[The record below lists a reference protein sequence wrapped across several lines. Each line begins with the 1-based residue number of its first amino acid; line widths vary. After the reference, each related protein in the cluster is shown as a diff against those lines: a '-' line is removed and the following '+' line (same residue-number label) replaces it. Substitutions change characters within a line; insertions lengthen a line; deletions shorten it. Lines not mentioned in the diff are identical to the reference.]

1 MTSVY
6 KILGKIN
13 SPGDLKE
20 ISRKELPLLA
30 EEIRHFLINST
41 AKNPGHLGANLG
53 VVELSIALHYIFNS
67 PEDTI
72 TWDVGHQAY
81 VHKILTGRKDVFDTN
96 RKLGGISGFPRISE
110 SPHDAFG
117 TGHSSTSISAAL
129 GMALADELQGHPKR
143 THIAVIGDGSMT
155 AGMAYEA
162 INHAGASKANLLIIL
177 NDNGIAIDKNVGAL
191 RNNFAKITASHTYN
205 RFKGKLYRIFRGTW
219 FHKFINKT
227 TTAIKWTMLRQS
239 NFFEVFNF
247 RYFGPIDG
255 HNTESL
261 IEILHDLKDIEGP
274 RILHI
279 KTQKGKGFKPAE
291 TDQVTFHSPGHFEPD
306 TGELLD
312 QQCSK
317 KPPKYQVVYG
327 KTLLTLAE
335 QNEKLVG
342 ITPAML
348 SGSSLNIMQARF
360 PNRVFD
366 VGIAEQHAVTLAA
379 GMAKNGLKPF
389 CTIYSS
395 FLQRAYD
402 QVIHDVAIQNLP
414 VVFGIDRGG
423 LVGEDGATHQGVYD
437 LAYLRLVP
445 GMTVA
450 APMDEKQLRHL
461 MFTAMSYDAPMAIRY
476 PRGAASSINWEVEF
490 EKITIGKG
498 RILNTGN
505 SGVAVLSIGQ
515 PGIDALKAVEEA
527 AGKGYQV
534 TFADMVFIKP
544 IDEELLHVILQAN
557 RTVITVE
564 DGTVVGGLGSAVA
577 EFAVS
582 HGYHTNVVRLGVPDR
597 YIEHGAVAE
606 LKDLLG
612 FDKKAIFEK
621 IIYEI
626 QNLKNK

>member
-1 MTSVY
+1 MTSIY
-6 KILGKIN
+6 KILSKIN
-13 SPGDLKE
+13 SPGDLKKT
-20 ISRKELPLLA
+20 SRKDFPLLA

-67 PEDTI
+67 PEDSI
-72 TWDVGHQAY
+72 VWDVGHQAY

-110 SPHDAFG
+110 SQHDAFG
-117 TGHSSTSISAAL
+117 TGHSSTSISSAL
-129 GMALADELQGHPKR
+129 GMALADSLLGLPKR

-227 TTAIKWTMLRQS
+227 ATAIKWTLLRQS

-255 HNTESL
+255 HNIDSL

-274 RILHI
+274 RILHV

-291 TDQVTFHSPGHFEPD
+291 ADQVTFHSPGLFEPG
-306 TGELLD
+306 TGELID
-312 QQCSK
+312 HQCGK

-327 KTLLTLAE
+327 KTLLELAE
-335 QNEKLVG
+335 KNEKIVG

-423 LVGEDGATHQGVYD
+423 LVGEDGATHQGAFD

-445 GMTVA
+445 CMTIA

-461 MFTAMSYDAPMAIRY
+461 MYTAANYNAPIAIRY
-476 PRGAASSINWEVEF
+476 PRGGASSIDWEVEF
-490 EKITIGKG
+490 EQIKIGKARLLKEG
-498 RILNTGN
+498 SDI
-505 SGVAVLSIGQ
+505 AVLSIGQ
-515 PGIDALKAVEEA
+515 PGADAVLAVAEA
-527 AGKGYQV
+527 ADKGYHI
-534 TFADMVFIKP
+534 TMADMVFIKP
-544 IDEELLHVILQAN
+544 IDEELLHKILSTHQ
-557 RTVITVE
+557 TIITIE
-564 DGTVVGGLGSAVA
+564 DGTIIGGLGSAVA
-577 EFAVS
+577 EFSVS
-582 HGYHTNVVRLGVPDR
+582 HGYNVKVVRLGIPDQ
-597 YIEHGAVAE
+597 YVEHGTIAE

-621 IIYEI
+621 IISEI
-626 QNLKNK
+626 KILKNK